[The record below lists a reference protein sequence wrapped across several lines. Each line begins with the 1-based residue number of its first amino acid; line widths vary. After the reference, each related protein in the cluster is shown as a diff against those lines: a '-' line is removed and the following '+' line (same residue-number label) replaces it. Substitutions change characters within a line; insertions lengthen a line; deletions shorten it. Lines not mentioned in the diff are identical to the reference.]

1 MFSDRIWKILPNLK
15 TTNIYIP
22 NVKDSGLVYNKL
34 FGLKSEFETLRYEY
48 KLPVP
53 M

>member
-1 MFSDRIWKILPNLK
+1 MFTDKLWKLIPTLK
-15 TTNIYIP
+15 HTNIYIP
-22 NVKDSGLVYNKL
+22 DIKDSGLVYNKL
-34 FGLKSEFETLRYEY
+34 FGMKSEFESLRYEF